1 MYVEAALIGVGAYI
15 LFKDLPETIR
25 TKSIKHSWIPH
36 LAVFAGLFL
45 MHGGSAEG
53 TVIAG
58 IATVIF
64 RWLMHRAS
72 PRDNEPSKTWFN
84 LKLATPEE
92 RARVEAQADAESLQE
107 MGFILIFGVVLFAI
121 IAIQNT

>member
-36 LAVFAGLFL
+36 LAVFTGLFL

-72 PRDNEPSKTWFN
+72 PRDDVPSKPWFSETR
-84 LKLATPEE
+84 LLTPEE
-92 RARVEAQADAESLQE
+92 YKARTREIERDTWIETAV
-107 MGFILIFGVVLFAI
+107 ILAFGLLALVFMGVV
-121 IAIQNT
+121 